1 MSHLIFTLDFHE
13 MVRGKLQQNGNCTI
27 SYDPLRLASGKD
39 GYVHGSSAFE
49 FIAHLQFL
57 PQGSA
62 DIELL
67 SSAGI
72 VEDPVIMNNG
82 IGSMLSGDFTIPADA
97 EEIIAWITMKDEA
110 GNYTY
115 DSDFGRNFHFRLATQ
130 DVQVTKA
137 VVKNNETSGT
147 ASFTLTATSAAVIDK
162 IIVRYRVINGADPLT
177 ENPVELERVKST
189 KKQQSWTTGD
199 IVLPYGAVVV
209 YDLIYCVGENNFKI
223 ENNGNYFIVPA
234 T

>member
-13 MVRGKLQQNGNCTI
+13 MVRGKLEQKGNCQI
-27 SYDPLRLASGKD
+27 SYDPLRLTSAKE

-57 PQGSA
+57 PQGSI
-62 DIELL
+62 DVRLL
-67 SSAGI
+67 SSTGI

-97 EEIIAWITMKDEA
+97 EEIIAWITLKDEV

-115 DSDFGRNFHFRLATQ
+115 DSDFGSNFHFRLATQ
-130 DVQVTKA
+130 DVQITKA
-137 VVKNNETSGT
+137 VVKNNKANGTS
-147 ASFTLTATSAAVIDK
+147 SFTLTATSATVIDK
-162 IIVRYRVINGADPLT
+162 IIVRYRVINGADSLT
-177 ENPVELERVKST
+177 ENPIELEPVKST
-189 KKQQSWTTGD
+189 KKQQLWTTSD
-199 IVLPYGAVVV
+199 IELPYDAVVV
-209 YDLIYCVGENNFKI
+209 YDLIYYVREKSFKI

-234 T
+234 G